1 MKLILMRG
9 VSGSG
14 KSTLARELAAKHD
27 GSVIFSTDDYF
38 MVTGQYVFDPKR
50 IAANHAMNQ
59 ERTVYAMRA
68 GVRCII
74 IDNTN
79 TQAWEMRP
87 YVEAATKYGYSIEI
101 HEPEAV
107 DIEEIMRRQSKR
119 ADSNK
124 ALPREVVEKM
134 LARYQKNVGIEEI
147 LKSNCPF

>member
-38 MVTGQYVFDPKR
+38 MVKGQYVFDPKR

-87 YVEAATKYGYSIEI
+87 YVEAAIKYGYSIEI